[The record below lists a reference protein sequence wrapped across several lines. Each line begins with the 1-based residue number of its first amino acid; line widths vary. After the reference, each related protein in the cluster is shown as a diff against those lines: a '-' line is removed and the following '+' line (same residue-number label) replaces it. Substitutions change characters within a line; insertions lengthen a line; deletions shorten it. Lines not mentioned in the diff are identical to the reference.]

1 MIVSF
6 AIIFSGSKGCLFIL
20 FIVSF
25 AVQKL
30 VNLIIS
36 HLFIF
41 VFIFITLGRQV
52 KKGLAM
58 ICVKEC
64 SVFSKL
70 CDTAGLWQIEFSL
83 CNCTASANRDNFI
96 LSDFDGL
103 YLFT

>member
-41 VFIFITLGRQV
+41 VFISIELG
-52 KKGLAM
+52 GG
-58 ICVKEC
+58 
-64 SVFSKL
+64 SKRIFL
-70 CDTAGLWQIEFSL
+70 
-83 CNCTASANRDNFI
+83 
-96 LSDFDGL
+96 
-103 YLFT
+103 